1 VSRVVRQRWLSSL
14 SGPSRKDNRGCD
26 YEAYV
31 PDPLEGR
38 AFVFDAPV
46 VNSVVEAESAI
57 SRLNAQASSLV
68 NTESLARILL
78 RAESVASSRI
88 EGLEVGPRRLL
99 RAEVERSLGQGPSDV
114 TAVEVLGNIE
124 AMMFAV
130 DQVAPGGEL
139 SVELVLEVHRR
150 LLAGT
155 RLQGQGGSERC
166 RTGSEAAATTLAE
179 QPSSRPHR
187 NMSLGS

>member
-1 VSRVVRQRWLSSL
+1 MSRVVRQRWLSRPP
-14 SGPSRKDNRGCD
+14 GPSRKDKRGCD

-46 VNSVVEAESAI
+46 VNSVVEAEAAI

-99 RAEVERSLGQGPSDV
+99 RAEV
-114 TAVEVLGNIE
+114 
-124 AMMFAV
+124 
-130 DQVAPGGEL
+130 
-139 SVELVLEVHRR
+139 
-150 LLAGT
+150 
-155 RLQGQGGSERC
+155 
-166 RTGSEAAATTLAE
+166 
-179 QPSSRPHR
+179 
-187 NMSLGS
+187 